1 MSWIAI
7 IVLAV
12 GTYAM
17 KAVGPVVLGR
27 RAVPMRVQRLFL
39 LLAVALLAAL
49 IALSTLADD
58 GRLAFDV
65 ALVAGVGAASQRM
78 AMASVLTL
86 AYPRFRSRVRR
97 VPRVPRVRRVP
108 RLTRVPRVLQRC
120 VDAVPPRAAGP

>member
-65 ALVAGVGAASQRM
+65 ALVAGVGAACIALWRQ
-78 AMASVLTL
+78 APFVVVVVLAAAVAASV
-86 AYPRFRSRVRR
+86 
-97 VPRVPRVRRVP
+97 
-108 RLTRVPRVLQRC
+108 RLVS
-120 VDAVPPRAAGP
+120 